1 MSIKARVEDAD
12 LLWRQGR
19 KEGAWVSALVAAAA
33 TSRKRY
39 PKPIHDNKAFKDFIR
54 DILPTLISGKSLQ
67 AGTPNPSIV
76 FDQTPVEDILYE
88 HLRCNLLHE
97 GTPSPKLA
105 FSESK
110 IVDGNVQ
117 ATLEVGVPNKIPDF
131 WVLNLLKAVR
141 EAPENVS
148 EF

>member
-1 MSIKARVEDAD
+1 MSIKAHVEDAE
-12 LLWRQGR
+12 LLWRHGR

-88 HLRCNLLHE
+88 HTRSA
-97 GTPSPKLA
+97 PVDSPRQGLA
-105 FSESK
+105 NPGS
-110 IVDGNVQ
+110 
-117 ATLEVGVPNKIPDF
+117 P
-131 WVLNLLKAVR
+131 
-141 EAPENVS
+141 
-148 EF
+148 